1 MHELSVIQS
10 VVDACSERAGGTLVL
25 RVTLEV
31 GTLSCV
37 MPDALRFCYDVAV
50 QDTVLQGSELE
61 IIHVPGHSRCRD
73 CGFNVEMSDMLS
85 TCPCGSANLERP
97 RGGDQLLI
105 KSMALADIDPG
116 PVNALKEIA

>member
-1 MHELSVIQS
+1 MHELSIVQS
-10 VVDACSERAGGTLVL
+10 VVAACSERAGDTRVL

-50 QDTVLQGSELE
+50 EDTVLQGSELE

-73 CGFNVEMSDMLS
+73 CSVDVEMHDMLS

-105 KSMALADIDPG
+105 KSMELADID
-116 PVNALKEIA
+116 LEEIA